1 MRYRIDLAEAEVALG
16 NQAAAVEH
24 LREAVDLADRSG
36 AAAVASEAV
45 DLLVLYGG
53 RPPRR
58 LQHGAMSLTPSE
70 RRVVDV
76 ALEGRRNREIAEL
89 LFLTEKTVE
98 SHLTSAY
105 RKLGIRSRNELEQAL
120 TPHGDPAVRRAN

>member
-1 MRYRIDLAEAEVALG
+1 MLHD
-16 NQAAAVEH
+16 
-24 LREAVDLADRSG
+24 
-36 AAAVASEAV
+36 
-45 DLLVLYGG
+45 G

-58 LQHGAMSLTPSE
+58 LRHGAMALTPSE

-76 ALEGRRNREIAEL
+76 AREGRRNREIAEL

-105 RKLGIRSRNELEQAL
+105 RKLGIRSRSELEQAL
-120 TPHGDPAVRRAN
+120 SPHV